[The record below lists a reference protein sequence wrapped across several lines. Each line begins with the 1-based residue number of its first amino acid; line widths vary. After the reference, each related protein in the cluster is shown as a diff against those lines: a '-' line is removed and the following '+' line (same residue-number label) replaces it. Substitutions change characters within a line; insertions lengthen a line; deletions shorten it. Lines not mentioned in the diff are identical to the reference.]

1 MNWSLNLA
9 ERCKGT
15 GEVNYHVPE
24 EPFAD
29 KDAFRAWVKEV
40 VRKNTS
46 AEIKKP
52 IRVDA
57 EPIQL

>member
-15 GEVNYHVPE
+15 GEVIYHVPE